1 MYSTRAAVERWQ
13 ERNTGYSHD
22 TSGHS
27 IALETIQIKPE
38 VVESRVALGK
48 GNYRKL
54 LSSETLQCLIAI
66 VVEII
71 IILLIVLF
79 NLVEVTLTMP
89 GLFPNDSR
97 ALYVC
102 GTTVFVTA
110 ITAFMSRQIRLQWIH
125 YIEIRRLRKSDTLQ
139 SSRRI
144 ENLLGV
150 GSYSDH
156 FYYWGTTFTLLF
168 ASLST
173 AAVVAAL
180 TPSIGFKT
188 FGTTVQ
194 LTPGA
199 LNCTTTSVDPVPD
212 AISWRL
218 ENGTFINFR
227 AKGNTCLANPAFSI
241 VNTISNSAIDKDGYA
256 YAVSGV
262 GVTRSSIGVPYDAH
276 NGPAGFDKVFW
287 ETGMTQQDRNILQDS
302 TQCLPVF
309 IANPAKCR
317 RAGKIITGKN
327 NITIQLDENCSA
339 STPVFGADLT
349 SDGASASGFCVDGK
363 SLGKITYLIGSINSH
378 AGLLA
383 AAISDFPAVN
393 TKSYSVACDVD
404 IVSAVGFRDTT
415 ISRNYKPPHESSI
428 NRENSNLNTLAEYTI
443 TSPSK
448 ERASS
453 SCSNTSYV
461 PIWNPD
467 NKPGV
472 VLTPGALAVGAGAA
486 CPLFTQNRYNNGW
499 WDTLHRAVKDR
510 GPSSYAFGDS
520 KNALEDVLGLV
531 VGVSVGQYIGSAQP
545 PISTRD
551 APMVINRGGSARV
564 LGYRIGSGSR
574 WGLIFIA
581 PHVWVV
587 VVLSFLLIKRLRL

>member
-48 GNYRKL
+48 GGYQKL
-54 LSSETLQCLIAI
+54 FSPETLQCFIAI
-66 VVEII
+66 VIEVL

-102 GTTVFVTA
+102 GTTIFITA
-110 ITAFMSRQIRLQWIH
+110 ITAFVSRQIRLQWIQ
-125 YIEIRRLRKSDTLQ
+125 YIEARRLRKSDILQ

-144 ENLLGV
+144 ESLLGV
-150 GSYSDH
+150 GTYSDY
-156 FYYWGTTFTLLF
+156 FYYWGTTITLLF

-173 AAVVAAL
+173 AAIVAAI

-188 FGTTVQ
+188 FGTIVQ

-199 LNCTTTSVDPVPD
+199 LNCTTVSDDPSPT
-212 AISWRL
+212 ALSWRL
-218 ENGTFINFR
+218 ENGTYINFR
-227 AKGNTCLANPAFSI
+227 AKGNNCLANPAFSI
-241 VNTISNSAIDKDGYA
+241 VNAISNSAIDKDGYA

-287 ETGMTQQDRNILQDS
+287 AMGINQQDRNILQDS

-317 RAGKIITGKN
+317 RAGTIIRAKN
-327 NITIQLDENCSA
+327 NLTVRLDEDCSA
-339 STPVFGADLT
+339 STPIFGADLE
-349 SDGASASGFCVDGK
+349 SDGASASGYCTSGK
-363 SLGKITYLIGSINSH
+363 SVGKVTYLIGSINSH

-383 AAISDFPAVN
+383 AAVSDFPAVN
-393 TKSYSVACDVD
+393 SKSYSVACEVD

-428 NRENSNLNTLAEYTI
+428 NRENENLKTLAEYTI
-443 TSPSK
+443 SSPVK
-448 ERASS
+448 QRTSS
-453 SCSNTSYV
+453 SCSNKSYV
-461 PIWNPD
+461 PIWNPE

-486 CPLFTQNRYNNGW
+486 CPLFMQNRYNNGW
-499 WDTLHRAVKDR
+499 WDTLSRAVKDR
-510 GPSSYAFGDS
+510 GPSSYAFEDS

-531 VGVSVGQYIGSAQP
+531 VGVSMGQYIGSSQP
-545 PISTRD
+545 PASTRD
-551 APMVINRGGSARV
+551 APMIVNRGGSARV
-564 LGYRIGSGSR
+564 LGYRIGSGSK

-581 PHVWVV
+581 PQVWIIL
-587 VVLSFLLIKRLRL
+587 VLSVLLIKRLRL

>member
-48 GNYRKL
+48 GGYQKL
-54 LSSETLQCLIAI
+54 FSPETLQCFIAI
-66 VVEII
+66 VIEVL

-102 GTTVFVTA
+102 GTTIFITA
-110 ITAFMSRQIRLQWIH
+110 ITAFVSRQIRLQWIQ
-125 YIEIRRLRKSDTLQ
+125 YIEARRLRKSDILQ
-139 SSRRI
+139 R
-144 ENLLGV
+144 
-150 GSYSDH
+150 
-156 FYYWGTTFTLLF
+156 
-168 ASLST
+168 
-173 AAVVAAL
+173 
-180 TPSIGFKT
+180 FKT
-188 FGTTVQ
+188 FGTIVQ

-199 LNCTTTSVDPVPD
+199 LNCTTVSDDPSPT
-212 AISWRL
+212 ALSWRL
-218 ENGTFINFR
+218 ENGTYINFR
-227 AKGNTCLANPAFSI
+227 AKGNNCLANPAFSI

-287 ETGMTQQDRNILQDS
+287 AMGINQQDRNILQDS

-317 RAGKIITGKN
+317 RAGTIIRAKN
-327 NITIQLDENCSA
+327 NLTVRLDEDCSA
-339 STPVFGADLT
+339 STPIFGADLE
-349 SDGASASGFCVDGK
+349 SDGASASGYCTSGK
-363 SLGKITYLIGSINSH
+363 SVGKVTYLIGSINSH

-383 AAISDFPAVN
+383 AAVSDFPAVN
-393 TKSYSVACDVD
+393 SKSYSVACDVD

-428 NRENSNLNTLAEYTI
+428 NRENENLKTLAEYTI
-443 TSPSK
+443 SSPVK
-448 ERASS
+448 QRTSS
-453 SCSNTSYV
+453 SCSNKSYV
-461 PIWNPD
+461 PIWNPE

-472 VLTPGALAVGAGAA
+472 ILTPGALAVGAGAA
-486 CPLFTQNRYNNGW
+486 CPLFMQNRYNNGW
-499 WDTLHRAVKDR
+499 WDTLSRAVKDR
-510 GPSSYAFGDS
+510 GPSSYAFEDS

-531 VGVSVGQYIGSAQP
+531 VGVSMGQYIGSSQP
-545 PISTRD
+545 PASTRD
-551 APMVINRGGSARV
+551 APMIVNRGGSARV
-564 LGYRIGSGSR
+564 LGYRIGSGSK

-581 PHVWVV
+581 PQVWIIL
-587 VVLSFLLIKRLRL
+587 VLSVLLIKRLRL